1 MFENNKIDAY
11 QIRENILLLE
21 ACSVQDS
28 ENKAVTQHPGSVL
41 RLSVATT
48 VLRSLC
54 PCLLR
59 YNIALCWID
68 GFLHMNRSL

>member
-41 RLSVATT
+41 RLLPLQYFEAFALVYCATI
-48 VLRSLC
+48 S
-54 PCLLR
+54 PS
-59 YNIALCWID
+59 A
-68 GFLHMNRSL
+68 G